1 MIQEKTPL
9 VPFARSARELPGPGR
24 RAFFHI
30 WNAAALL
37 LSSAGITVLSLMLGL
52 GMFDIEFFFDYF
64 RHPLIFLLNWVPVLL
79 LQLALYGLTGRQW
92 SAYLGTALIVLLAS
106 AGSFYKLRFRSEPL
120 LFSDLTILGA
130 ALEVAGEFD
139 LTPNVRILLAAA
151 AIPLGTLILF
161 FFAKGRPGRS
171 LRLVFFLG
179 SALAAALLWKTV
191 YSDEEFYR
199 NKAVSPEHI
208 RANIWEE
215 MIFVSKGSV
224 YPFLHSIY
232 NVIETPPENYDEAET
247 GALLASYPEAE
258 IPEDRRVN
266 LLVFQL
272 ESFCDYTQFGIQG
285 LQPGFYDLY
294 HALEAESFTGDLIVN
309 VTGGGTVNTERCF
322 LTGSTKLN
330 TYSKPADSFVR
341 LFHSLGYTTLA
352 DHPHFGTYYSRIAV
366 NEHLGFDSFRYVENF
381 YHEVTDTLE
390 DHWMSDFFL
399 FPAVLEEYREH
410 VAAGES
416 VFSFTVT
423 TQGHGGFTDRPY
435 TGPETFWAADGCSSG
450 TQSEVSTYLSK
461 LADTQVRITAAI
473 EELRDDPTPVAV
485 LLYGDHHPHLKNTAE
500 FYPAAGL
507 VLNAETPEGLRNS
520 YSTRYCLW
528 LNEAAREKLGGDLI
542 GEGPA
547 VSPGFLMALVFDRL
561 GWRGSA
567 YMQLESEVREEISV
581 INMNGFY
588 LTADGEL
595 VTELSDEQAAQIS
608 KLECAQYSLKKNFV
622 APSGEEAA

>member
-92 SAYLGTALIVLLAS
+92 SAYLGAALIVLLAS
-106 AGSFYKLRFRSEPL
+106 VGSFYKLRFRSEPL
-120 LFSDLTILGA
+120 LFSDLAILGD
-130 ALEVAGEFD
+130 ALNVAGEFD
-139 LTPNVRILLAAA
+139 LAPNARLLITAAA
-151 AIPLGTLILF
+151 APLGFLVLF
-161 FFAKGRPGRS
+161 FFARGRAGRVLRIVLLVGS
-171 LRLVFFLG
+171 L
-179 SALAAALLWKTV
+179 LAAALLWKTV

-199 NKAVSPEHI
+199 NKAVSAEHI
-208 RANIWEE
+208 RAKAWEE
-215 MIFVSKGSV
+215 MVFVSKGSV
-224 YPFLHSIY
+224 YPFLHSICD
-232 NVIETPPENYDEAET
+232 VLVGPPENYDEAET

-258 IPEDRRVN
+258 IPEERRVN

-285 LQPGFYDLY
+285 LQPGFYDFY
-294 HALEAESFTGDLIVN
+294 HALEAESYSGDLIVN
-309 VTGGGTVNTERCF
+309 VTGGGTINTERCF

-330 TYSKPADSFVR
+330 TYSTPADSFVR

-352 DHPHFGTYYSRIAV
+352 DHPHNGAFYSRIAA
-366 NEHLGFDSFRYVENF
+366 NKFLGFDSFRYVENF
-381 YHEVTDTLE
+381 YHVVTDTLE

-423 TQGHGGFTDRPY
+423 TQGHGGYIELPY
-435 TGPETFWAADGCSSG
+435 TGPETFWSADGCS
-450 TQSEVSTYLSK
+450 QKALSEMNTYLSK
-461 LADTQVRITAAI
+461 LADTQVRIAAAI
-473 EELRDDPTPVAV
+473 EELRHDPAPTAV
-485 LLYGDHHPHLKNTAE
+485 LFYGDHQPRWKNSAE
-500 FYPAAGL
+500 ILPAAHLALEG
-507 VLNAETPEGLRNS
+507 ETPQALLDG

-528 LNEAAREKLGGDLI
+528 LNEAAREKLGEDLI

-547 VSPGFLMALVFDRL
+547 VSPGFLMDLAFERL

-567 YMQLESEVREEISV
+567 YMQLEREVREEISA

-588 LTADGEL
+588 LTADGEM
-595 VTELSDEQAAQIS
+595 VTVLSDEQAALVS
-608 KLECAQYSLKKNFV
+608 KLECAQYYIKENFV
-622 APSGEEAA
+622 VPSGEEAA